1 MTTRY
6 GIGLALTLAV
16 LPFPAHAQQIA
27 PSANSAPSAAAMV
40 PTTATSSVAVRNHP
54 ASTRSSLGD
63 LSAPPRR
70 HTDSSYTALMIVGFG
85 ALLAGAIIGGSAG
98 TIIMIGG
105 AFVGL
110 YGLYMYLQ

>member
-1 MTTRY
+1 MNTRY
-6 GIGLALTLAV
+6 GVALALVLTALA
-16 LPFPAHAQQIA
+16 PAARAQQPAHA
-27 PSANSAPSAAAMV
+27 SSVGAMV
-40 PTTATSSVAVRNHP
+40 PTTATASVAVHSQT
-54 ASTRSSLGD
+54 ASRAAAIGEL
-63 LSAPPRR
+63 APPARR
-70 HTDSSYTALMIVGFG
+70 HTDSYTGLMIVGFA